1 MTIHRSRPGQD
12 AAFAVILA
20 AMLAAYNNL
29 AGRRRWHEEWYPVV
43 NLGATGVA
51 LAAAAASGLTAADL
65 GLRPDRLAAG
75 LRSAGPPAAALAAG
89 WLALAAVPA
98 TRPVLGDQ
106 RVTGLSWPQAAYQA
120 AVRIPVGTVLWEETA
135 FRGVLQAALYRVLPR
150 PAAMV
155 LTSAVFG
162 VWHIRPTVDAL
173 RINQVATGR
182 RAGLGPVTAAVAGT
196 AAAGLLLS
204 ALRERSGSLAAPVL
218 LHLTANCGAT
228 LAARSAAGWNIRRA
242 HIVARSIR

>member
-1 MTIHRSRPGQD
+1 MTSDRSWPGQD
-12 AAFAVILA
+12 AAFAVTLA

-51 LAAAAASGLTAADL
+51 LAAAAATDL
-65 GLRPDRLAAG
+65 GLRPDRMAAG

-135 FRGVLQAALYRVLPR
+135 FRGVLQAALHRVLPR
-150 PAAMV
+150 PAAMA

-204 ALRERSGSLAAPVL
+204 ALRERSGSLAAPML